1 MSSNAL
7 SGGLD
12 NPCFVIDS
20 PELSIQSLQELGTQH
35 IQIDSGDDAQGENFD
50 CASSLS
56 NGSEKYSLENAPPV
70 LTRTSISTSTTSSAP
85 LEHLE
90 NFLSDARSSLDDSPV
105 AALRRLSVVKFDPP
119 EEGYLRSPIIW
130 KLDRLMQSFPVN
142 LLTTLC
148 ILSDLGVVVADVIVN
163 SLVYQIE
170 VSGSADSITNGS
182 NVIYVRDNYVITDF
196 ILSVYLLIELLLR
209 IVAVGLIPFVQ
220 QWHND
225 LDALV
230 TFSTFIFSLVDLIV
244 DDTPT
249 SNGLQYRLLQT
260 ARLCRLFRIV
270 RVFRIFT
277 MQRRLANAARLMV
290 SRNKRRY
297 QYDGFDLDLT
307 YVTDKIIAMSFPSS
321 GKMSFYRNP
330 MSEVVRLLDTKHPNR
345 YKVYNLCS
353 EHSYSP
359 SYFHGRVANFPIDD
373 HNVPTCRQM
382 IEFTT
387 SVRNWLESDPN
398 NVIAVHCKGG
408 KGRTGTMICVWLVEA
423 ELFLKAED
431 SLVYFGSRRTDTRYG
446 HSFQGVETP
455 SQCRYVH
462 YYERIKENGG
472 DLPPDKKVHLRKI
485 RMEGI
490 SQLGKGDGSDF
501 TVEVYDNRGT
511 SPVFQADFR
520 KQHCCQTIFLA
531 REEAVEC
538 LLSKAPPIQGD
549 VQIIIRHRSRSVPR
563 GYMNAVLYFWF
574 NCSFIENN
582 RLRLK
587 REELDN
593 PHKSNTWRYFTPDFV
608 VQLDFSECNRIDAD
622 ASLSVTSPEF
632 L

>member
-1 MSSNAL
+1 MSSSMVNSAFE
-7 SGGLD
+7 
-12 NPCFVIDS
+12 NPCFVPDS
-20 PELSIQSLQELGTQH
+20 ELTTPSESNVAQEEHLPDYH
-35 IQIDSGDDAQGENFD
+35 VDNFE
-50 CASSLS
+50 CNSSS
-56 NGSEKYSLENAPPV
+56 TSSEKCSVENEDSALP
-70 LTRTSISTSTTSSAP
+70 RTSISATSSAP

-105 AALRRLSVVKFDPP
+105 AALRRLSVVKFDTPQ
-119 EEGYLRSPIIW
+119 EGYPRSPFIW
-130 KLDRLMQSFPVN
+130 KLNRLMQSFPVN

-163 SLVYQIE
+163 SLIYQIE
-170 VSGSADSITNGS
+170 ISGNTSSNIKDS
-182 NVIYVRDNYVITDF
+182 NVLYVRDSYVITDF
-196 ILSVYLLIELLLR
+196 IFSVYLLVELLLR

-230 TFSTFIFSLVDLIV
+230 TFSTFIFSMVDLIV
-244 DDTPT
+244 DDTAT

-270 RVFRIFT
+270 RVFRIYT
-277 MQRRLANAARLMV
+277 MQRRLTNAARLMV

-297 QYDGFDLDLT
+297 QHDGFDLDLT
-307 YVTDKIIAMSFPSS
+307 YVTDKVIAMSFPSS

-330 MSEVVRLLDTKHPNR
+330 ISEVVRLLDTKHPNR

-353 EHSYSP
+353 EHSYNP
-359 SYFHGRVANFPIDD
+359 SYFHGRVAHFPIDD

-382 IEFTT
+382 IEFTK

-408 KGRTGTMICVWLVEA
+408 KGRTGMMVCVWLVEA

-446 HSFQGVETP
+446 HAFQGVETP
-455 SQCRYVH
+455 SQSRYVR

-472 DLPPDKKVHLRKI
+472 HLPPDKRLHLRKI

-490 SQLGKGDGSDF
+490 SRLGKGDGSDF
-501 TVEVYDNRGT
+501 SVEVYVDRDS
-511 SPVFQADFR
+511 SPVLQADFR
-520 KQHCCQTIFLA
+520 KQHCCQTIFLS

-538 LLSKAPPIQGD
+538 LLSKAPPIHGD
-549 VQIIIRHRSRSVPR
+549 VRIIIRHRSISVPK

-574 NCSFIENN
+574 NCSFVENN

-593 PHKSNTWRYFTPDFV
+593 PHKSNTWRYFTPDFA
-608 VQLDFSECNRIDAD
+608 VQLDFSECNRTDAD
-622 ASLSVTSPEF
+622 TNGSTTLPELF
-632 L
+632 LQD